1 MYYSKTSTSR
11 QQKTL
16 KSRKQM
22 MRSTLRVVF
31 LKTLLV
37 LVIALGVAGVCGG
50 IGIVKGVIENA
61 PDITSSSV
69 IPSGYKATVYDVE
82 GQVTAELFA

>member
-1 MYYSKTSTSR
+1 MNYSKKSTSR
-11 QQKTL
+11 KQKAL
-16 KSRKQM
+16 KSKKKM
-22 MRSTLRVVF
+22 MKKKLGVVF

-69 IPSGYKATVYDVE
+69 IPRGYKSTV
-82 GQVTAELFA
+82 